1 MKDNTIYD
9 DDSIQSLDPRSH
21 VRLRA
26 GMYLGDTSNPTQLL
40 IEVFSNALDEHNLGH
55 GNRIDVT
62 VYDDDSCSVTDY
74 GQGFPVNVQRDDG
87 KTVLQASFDE
97 MNTSGK
103 YSDDGVYGGTSLGT
117 NGVGCKATTFT
128 SLYLTVK
135 SYRVQ
140 DKKYEEVTFKDGI
153 FKNRKVGKWTE
164 SYSGTTVK
172 FKPDPQFFES
182 AKFDTNYLKKLFDNI
197 TCLCPELVITYED
210 KDGTIE
216 FSHPSGVS
224 DIVELYATDNQY
236 DLLTDDILFFRK
248 AEDDYSLTCGL
259 GYVDTHSSNIVAYV
273 NYGLT
278 EQGPHIT
285 SLKST
290 LTRVMNKWAREQGFL
305 SEKDKN
311 IDGDSLQEG
320 LVLAFNL
327 VAPGISYDAQTKGKV
342 VSKEFVPFLTRVF
355 GEQLEIW
362 LDNNPEYGKN
372 IVEKA
377 LLARRAAEAAKKARE
392 AVRSKTAKKEKLFKL
407 PTTLVDAW
415 TKDRSKAELLVCEG
429 KSAMS
434 GLVAARDSET
444 QAIYGVRGMMIS
456 ARKSTSEKLLQNQE
470 VNNLILALGLDI
482 DTSTN
487 KLIYDVDKLR
497 YDKII
502 ACADADPAGSAIE
515 NLLFNI
521 LWYLCPEL
529 IKNGHVYSAIP
540 PLFRVITKSNEY
552 IYLKDGDALKSYQE
566 KNKDKVK
573 SISREKGLGEM
584 DSEELS
590 DTLLSPD
597 TRNIV
602 QLSVQ
607 DAEQTENIFEM
618 LYGKNVQPRVE
629 YILQHAEE
637 VDVDYE

>member
-1 MKDNTIYD
+1 MRVIKISTYRK
-9 DDSIQSLDPRSH
+9 DSIQKLDPLSFT
-21 VRLRA
+21 RLRP
-26 GMYLGDTSNPTQLL
+26 DTYCGSTEDSTQLVSE
-40 IEVFSNALDEHNLGH
+40 IVSNSVDEHLA
-55 GNRIDVT
+55 GNCDKLSVAIDKKTNIVT
-62 VYDDDSCSVTDY
+62 VEDW
-74 GQGFPVNVQRDDG
+74 GQGILPNNKQNG
-87 KTVLQASFDE
+87 KTTLE
-97 MNTSGK
+97 MVYGDINSSGK
-103 YSDDGVYGGTSLGT
+103 YDKSDSAVYKVSTGAFGIGSALTCFLSHFL
-117 NGVGCKATTFT
+117 VATTKRDGEYETVYFVEGKFDHRESGKCKKSEHGVKVVFQPSEEFFDNPAPNEKVILDNANKIT
-128 SLYLTVK
+128 CVCPNLTYIFNGEKICHRNGLNDYISMKINNSEELIKERFILDESSSYRRLNLGLSITEKNGNIDAFCNYSPIEAGTPITTVK
-135 SYRVQ
+135 SC
-140 DKKYEEVTFKDGI
+140 
-153 FKNRKVGKWTE
+153 
-164 SYSGTTVK
+164 
-172 FKPDPQFFES
+172 
-182 AKFDTNYLKKLFDNI
+182 I
-197 TCLCPELVITYED
+197 T
-210 KDGTIE
+210 
-216 FSHPSGVS
+216 
-224 DIVELYATDNQY
+224 
-236 DLLTDDILFFRK
+236 R
-248 AEDDYSLTCGL
+248 
-259 GYVDTHSSNIVAYV
+259 
-273 NYGLT
+273 
-278 EQGPHIT
+278 
-285 SLKST
+285 T
-290 LTRVMNKWAREQGFL
+290 LNKWGQEHNILKQKETL
-305 SEKDKN
+305 SGEA
-311 IDGDSLQEG
+311 IQEG
-320 LVLAFNL
+320 MIVVFNL
-327 VAPGISYDAQTKGKV
+327 VSKDIRYDSQTKV
-342 VSKEFVPFLTRVF
+342 RVTSTTDNPFINEVLSK
-355 GEQLEIW
+355 QLEIW
-362 LDNNPEYGKN
+362 LDNNPDDGR
-372 IVEKA
+372 IILEKA

-392 AVRSKTAKKEKLFKL
+392 AVRSKTAKKEKVFKL

-482 DTSTN
+482 DTGTN
-487 KLIYDVDKLR
+487 KLIYDVNKLR

-540 PLFRVITKSNEY
+540 PLFRVITKNNEY

-602 QLSVQ
+602 QLTVQ
-607 DAEQTENIFEM
+607 DVEQTENIFEM